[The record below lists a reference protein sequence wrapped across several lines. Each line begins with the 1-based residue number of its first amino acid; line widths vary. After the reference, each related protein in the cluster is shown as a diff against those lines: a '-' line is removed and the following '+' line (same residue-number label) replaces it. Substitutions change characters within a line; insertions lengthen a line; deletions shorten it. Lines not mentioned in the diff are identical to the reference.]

1 MAKRFLGDKLDIEIE
16 RFAKCE
22 IIIKT
27 INIDKERLT
36 KEKEI
41 LQRTALDFEKVIK
54 SQRNDIDLWL
64 KQKQRADAED
74 LLKAKA
80 SELSSIAELPQK
92 RVSAI
97 SNSSETLKIK
107 DLNKNINIRV
117 EECESRDLGIDE
129 IGTSKANK
137 IIRNYQE
144 EIRL

>member
-64 KQKQRADAED
+64 KQKQLADAED

-80 SELSSIAELPQK
+80 SELSSMYPTPLKKTLEQSCPK
-92 RVSAI
+92 R
-97 SNSSETLKIK
+97 
-107 DLNKNINIRV
+107 
-117 EECESRDLGIDE
+117 ESPPFPIPAKL
-129 IGTSKANK
+129 
-137 IIRNYQE
+137 
-144 EIRL
+144 